1 MEGQA
6 EGQGPALDEPDLGR
20 VLKKLYRSRFD
31 AADLRQMRA
40 VWRVLVSDFF
50 QKRLRPGLP
59 VLDLGAG
66 PCLFI
71 NEVVAVQRIALDAN
85 PDLAQHAAQGV
96 EVVVAEDLSLREI
109 PDASVGHVFL
119 SNILEHLEDGL
130 EVVRLLERIHRKLLP
145 GGSILILQ
153 PNFRLAPARYFD
165 FIDHRVVLTERSL
178 REALE
183 AVGYEIR
190 EMRVRF
196 LPFTSKS
203 RLPRWPLLVRLY
215 LRCRPAQW
223 LLGKQTFVEAVKPS
237 P

>member
-1 MEGQA
+1 MDGEA
-6 EGQGPALDEPDLGR
+6 EGRGPELDEPELGR
-20 VLKKLYRSRFD
+20 VLKNLYRSRF
-31 AADLRQMRA
+31 APADLRQMRG
-40 VWRVLVSDFF
+40 VWRVLVSSFF
-50 QKRLRPGLP
+50 QKRLRPGVP
-59 VLDLGAG
+59 VLDVGAG

-71 NEVVAVQRIALDAN
+71 NEVVAVRRIALDAN

-119 SNILEHLEDGL
+119 SNLLEHLADGL

-145 GGSILILQ
+145 GGSVLILQ

-165 FIDHRVVLTERSL
+165 HRVVLTERSL
-178 REALE
+178 REGLE
-183 AVGYEIR
+183 AAGYQIR

-215 LRCRPAQW
+215 LWCRPAQW